1 MNLVLSGPIDD
12 TLRNLVVALS
22 KPRRVVP
29 LHGKADRLEGVDDH
43 DAVRRQVAALCEK
56 ARVDHAYVEEG
67 VRFSDFKLLAMDM
80 DSTLITIECI
90 DEIADFAGKKAEV
103 AAITE
108 SAMRGEIEFEESLR
122 LRVGMLAGASHDVL
136 HRVNIDRLRLTEGAT
151 EITTAAKALGTYML
165 LLSGGFTYFAQSV
178 KELLGIDEMHANI
191 LELKDFR
198 LTGRLYG
205 TIIDQYVK
213 ASLVRERMNFLRCD
227 SSQVLVIGDGA
238 NDILMMRESSYS
250 VSFHGKPKTR
260 LGAQFSIR
268 YGSLTTVLDYF
279 PNEPH

>member
-56 ARVDHAYVEEG
+56 ARVDHAYVEKG

-108 SAMRGEIEFEESLR
+108 SAMRGEIADFSTSLTR
-122 LRVGMLAGASHDVL
+122 RVMLLAGTSTDVL
-136 HRVNIDRLRLTEGAT
+136 RRVYDERLRLTAGA
-151 EITTAAKALGTYML
+151 EQLLFAAQKTGMKTL
-165 LLSGGFTYFAQSV
+165 LVSGGFTYFAKRLQYNLSLDASFAN
-178 KELLGIDEMHANI
+178 ELEIING
-191 LELKDFR
+191 R
-198 LTGRLYG
+198 LTGRVIEPILDSG
-205 TIIDQYVK
+205 EK
-213 ASLVRERMNFLRCD
+213 ARYLREAMRATECKSREAI
-227 SSQVLVIGDGA
+227 VIGDGA
-238 NDILMMRESSYS
+238 NDIPMMAEVEYS
-250 VSFHGKPKTR
+250 VAYHAKPITVKTAR
-260 LGAQFSIR
+260 LAVR
-268 YGSLTTVLDYF
+268 YGTLATLLHYF
-279 PNEPH
+279 Q

>member
-122 LRVGMLAGASHDVL
+122 RRVALLAGLKVDILKNVFEE
-136 HRVNIDRLRLTEGAT
+136 RLTITSGAEET
-151 EITTAAKALGTYML
+151 IRQAKLSGIHIM
-165 LLSGGFTYFAQSV
+165 LLSGGFNYFTERLKNQLNLSEAYGNV
-178 KELLGIDEMHANI
+178 
-191 LELKDFR
+191 LEVDNR
-198 LTGRLYG
+198 ILTGRICG
-205 TIIDQYVK
+205 EIVDAETK
-213 ASLVRERMNFLRCD
+213 ARLVTRRLNSLHCKAKQAIAM
-227 SSQVLVIGDGA
+227 GDGA
-238 NDILMMRESSYS
+238 NDIKMMNCVSFSVAYHAKQKVRTAARFQIDYGDFAVLCDWLTS
-250 VSFHGKPKTR
+250 VS
-260 LGAQFSIR
+260 A
-268 YGSLTTVLDYF
+268 
-279 PNEPH
+279 